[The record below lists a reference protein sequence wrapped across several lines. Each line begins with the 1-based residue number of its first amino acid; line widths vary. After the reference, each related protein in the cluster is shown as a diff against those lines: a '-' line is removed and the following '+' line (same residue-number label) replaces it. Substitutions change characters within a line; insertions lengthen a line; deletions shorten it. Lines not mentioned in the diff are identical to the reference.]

1 MILNRV
7 RFGDYIELIKEKC
20 KIADLTPNDI
30 SGINRDKEFFEP
42 SKQVGSNTY
51 DYKIVPPNCFACNIM
66 HVGRDMVL
74 PIALNTTDQNK
85 VVSPAY
91 IVFDWIGEAVLLKKY
106 LFMMLKSKEKD
117 RYFWFHCDSSVR
129 DGMDWDAFCDIELE
143 VPNIEIQRKYVEIYD
158 GMLANLHSYEKGL
171 SDLKLVSDGYIE
183 DLRRNY
189 KNIEISIFIKQRT
202 ETNSLMRY
210 KLEDV
215 VGVSAEKKI
224 IPTKADAS
232 KNDLSKFILVKP
244 NDLIFNPRNG
254 IAVGINNSNEIKIIS
269 WNNSCFYVEDSWLSK
284 INPKF
289 LFMFLCRSEWNRKTK
304 FLSWGSSTEV
314 FSFESLGET
323 EIPLVPIEKQNKIV
337 EIFER
342 RQACLK
348 FIERE
353 KEIISKM
360 CPILISGAIMEAHGG
375 N

>member
-1 MILNRV
+1 M
-7 RFGDYIELIKEKC
+7 
-20 KIADLTPNDI
+20 
-30 SGINRDKEFFEP
+30 
-42 SKQVGSNTY
+42 
-51 DYKIVPPNCFACNIM
+51 
-66 HVGRDMVL
+66 
-74 PIALNTTDQNK
+74 
-85 VVSPAY
+85 
-91 IVFDWIGEAVLLKKY
+91 
-106 LFMMLKSKEKD
+106 
-117 RYFWFHCDSSVR
+117 
-129 DGMDWDAFCDIELE
+129 
-143 VPNIEIQRKYVEIYD
+143 
-158 GMLANLHSYEKGL
+158 
-171 SDLKLVSDGYIE
+171 SDGYIE